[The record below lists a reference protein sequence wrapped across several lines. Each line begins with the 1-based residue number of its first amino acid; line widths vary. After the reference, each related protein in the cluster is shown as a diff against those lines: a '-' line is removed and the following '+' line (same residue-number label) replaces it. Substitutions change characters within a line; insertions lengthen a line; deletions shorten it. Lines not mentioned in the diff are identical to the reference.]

1 MKLNMKRGLVFLLIL
16 TLMSSIMPFAF
27 AEEPQNWKVKSK
39 PQNLYNGSAYNHVNS
54 VTHNGYIYY
63 FGGKTITTS
72 TDYNKTEMYDF
83 STNQWHE
90 KANMPISRL
99 DFDTVSLNN
108 KAYLVGG
115 YPNGDVL
122 LAYDFASDSWETK
135 ASLPFKSSANS
146 KAIVMD
152 GKIYTSNESL
162 FAVYDPQKDTW
173 ESKASLPTPIY
184 NYDKIEVVNGRLYAI
199 IGRTNKNIVVLEYD
213 PLSDVWTSKAS
224 ARTYREKFN
233 TAAINGII
241 YVIGG
246 MDGPDHIN
254 RNVMEAYDPI
264 SNKWSTLA
272 SMKEKKFD
280 VNTIVANNEIYVI
293 GGKTGVS
300 SASFEYLN
308 TVEKYNI
315 NENKWDSLPSLK
327 YTRSTDVQV
336 HYVSNSLFV
345 FKGYSDFPE
354 IYTLHNN
361 EFIPTLTVTASP
373 NKVKVG
379 NRFSTTVAIHN
390 VSNIYAEDIK
400 IDYDAERFEY
410 LGASAKDGLK
420 IYKEDTSTPGS
431 VRFIVAHLGKD
442 SGATGDKDLIELTF
456 RAKSVGIGKVDI
468 TKGRIADNDV
478 LEMDVAEENCGEDTI
493 EVEAN
498 KDVNRTGEYT
508 LLDLGIDAYYYGLQ
522 ADQTDTT
529 RFDTDV
535 IPDGVID
542 DKDLTAIT
550 QSILDNSNYPF
561 N

>member
-16 TLMSSIMPFAF
+16 TLMSSVIPFAF
-27 AEEPQNWKVKSK
+27 AEQSGEKWELKASMSTPRYSFCTEVI
-39 PQNLYNGSAYNHVNS
+39 
-54 VTHNGYIYY
+54 NGYIYAI
-63 FGGKTITTS
+63 GGASNTVGALNSI
-72 TDYNKTEMYDF
+72 
-83 STNQWHE
+83 E
-90 KANMPISRL
+90 K
-99 DFDTVSLNN
+99 
-108 KAYLVGG
+108 
-115 YPNGDVL
+115 
-122 LAYDFASDSWETK
+122 
-135 ASLPFKSSANS
+135 
-146 KAIVMD
+146 
-152 GKIYTSNESL
+152 
-162 FAVYDPQKDTW
+162 YDPQSDKWTIV
-173 ESKASLPTPIY
+173 ASMKNSRMDFCT
-184 NYDKIEVVNGRLYAI
+184 EV
-199 IGRTNKNIVVLEYD
+199 
-213 PLSDVWTSKAS
+213 
-224 ARTYREKFN
+224 
-233 TAAINGII
+233 INGKI

-246 MDGPDHIN
+246 SNNEGRLASVEMYDPATNTWAAKAPLNTARNNFQTVVMNGKIYAIGGTNGDKLSSVELYDPVSDTWVQKASMLSARSNFQSEIIDNKIYVLGGGANSSLSESYDIQNNVWTAIAPMADSRSGFRSEIIDGDIYCFGGGEKSVFKYLIGNNKWESISEMSTSRYHLGTANIN
-254 RNVMEAYDPI
+254 DKVLAIGGGLGNGYLSSVEEYDSILQTWTPKAPINVARYYFQTEIISNTVYIIGGRNSSGNLSSVEAY
-264 SNKWSTLA
+264 N
-272 SMKEKKFD
+272 
-280 VNTIVANNEIYVI
+280 
-293 GGKTGVS
+293 VS
-300 SASFEYLN
+300 
-308 TVEKYNI
+308 
-315 NENKWDSLPSLK
+315 
-327 YTRSTDVQV
+327 R
-336 HYVSNSLFV
+336 NS
-345 FKGYSDFPE
+345 
-354 IYTLHNN
+354 
-361 EFIPTLTVTASP
+361 PTLTVTASS

-379 NRFSTTVAIHN
+379 NRFTTTVAIHN

-410 LGASAKDGLK
+410 LGASAKEVLK